1 MSENISTE
9 ERIAKLESE
18 NVTLFHY
25 IKEIKDEQKEFRK
38 LVAAVEKI
46 ANQTADNREMLEQNN
61 NKLDDISARLTSAG
75 RISQEKSRQNIG
87 HSCCGRC
94 DRNCERNNYGFNYI
108 LNQIRRN
115 HYEENQS

>member
-46 ANQTADNREMLEQNN
+46 ANQTADNREMLELNN
-61 NKLDDISARLTSAG
+61 NKLDDISVRLTDVEHQTAESAKK
-75 RISQEKSRQNIG
+75 RADKISDTVVAVVVTGIVNAIITALITFLTK
-87 HSCCGRC
+87 
-94 DRNCERNNYGFNYI
+94 
-108 LNQIRRN
+108 
-115 HYEENQS
+115 

>member
-1 MSENISTE
+1 MGENISTE

-38 LVAAVEKI
+38 LVTAVEKI

-61 NKLDDISARLTSAG
+61 TKLDDISARLTDVEHQPAESAKK
-75 RISQEKSRQNIG
+75 RADKISDTVIAVVVTGIVNVIITALITFLTK
-87 HSCCGRC
+87 
-94 DRNCERNNYGFNYI
+94 
-108 LNQIRRN
+108 
-115 HYEENQS
+115 

>member
-46 ANQTADNREMLEQNN
+46 ANQTADNREMLELNN
-61 NKLDDISARLTSAG
+61 NKLDDISARLTDVEPQPAESAKK
-75 RISQEKSRQNIG
+75 RADKISDTVVAVVVTGIVNAIITALITFLTK
-87 HSCCGRC
+87 
-94 DRNCERNNYGFNYI
+94 
-108 LNQIRRN
+108 
-115 HYEENQS
+115 